1 MAFQS
6 YSYHYLI
13 AGFLNIAIL
22 AGMLILLLRNFF
34 RKRTVGTF
42 LLILAYGSLLT
53 NEVLTTTAFIHEAL
67 YSTIPSAVTIAKIL
81 QLTGVL
87 CLVYT
92 INWMYFF
99 GNRHLIRD
107 NDLFKSLYTSI
118 FGAFIGVIAG
128 LAYQDIIIDSS
139 NPTWYS
145 EIDLA
150 GADFNLYYP
159 SIEWPQIILI
169 VGLFAIGS
177 YTYVRLALRT
187 FVLQRKAKDI
197 VTKKGLRTVSVSII
211 FLLLTGLSLG
221 AYIFGANTNANI
233 ASLLYV
239 IRGFI
244 VIIAVV
250 TGYIGWIM
258 PEWIRKR
265 WRGTAW
271 ITKVYTGKA
280 PQPPKSAAN
289 QEIIDGSTNQFVEVS
304 DS

>member
-1 MAFQS
+1 MALNWSLF
-6 YSYHYLI
+6 YYI
-13 AGFLNIAIL
+13 AGFLNIVIL
-22 AGMLILLLRNFF
+22 SGMLFLLLRNFF

-42 LLILAYGSLLT
+42 LLILAYGSILL
-53 NEVLTTTAFIHEAL
+53 NEVLTTTAFLHEAL
-67 YSTIPSAVTIAKIL
+67 YSDLPSAITVAKIL
-81 QLTGVL
+81 QISGVF

-107 NDLFKSLYTSI
+107 NDLFKSLYTSL
-118 FGAFIGVIAG
+118 FGGFIGIIGG
-128 LAYQDIIIDSS
+128 LAFQDIIVGTP

-145 EIDLA
+145 SIELA
-150 GADFNLYYP
+150 GADFNLYFP
-159 SIEWPQIILI
+159 SIEWPQIVLI
-169 VGLFAIGS
+169 IGLFTIGS
-177 YTYVRLALRT
+177 YTYVRLAVRT

-197 VTKKGLRTVSVSII
+197 VTKKGLRTVSVSIL
-211 FLLLTGLSLG
+211 FLLFTGLSLG
-221 AYIFGANTNANI
+221 AYIFGANTNAI
-233 ASLLYV
+233 VSALLYI

-244 VIIAVV
+244 VIVAVV

-271 ITKVYTGKA
+271 ITKVYTGKVPEPA
-280 PQPPKSAAN
+280 KNPAN
-289 QEIIDGSTNQFVEVS
+289 TKVEDGTSSQYVEVS